1 MTQAEKMLM
10 ETKHKKNYK
19 GFYQNVFKRFVDII
33 FCLLAM
39 PFVLLLTIPIAV
51 IIKMEDKGPV
61 FYRSRRIGK
70 NFKEFDMLKFR
81 SMRVNAPDLR
91 NNDGSTFNS
100 EKDPRTTKI
109 GRFMRKNSIDELP
122 QIFNVF
128 WGHMSLLGPRA
139 GDVESKDTYEEDEK
153 DKLLVK
159 PGISGFTQA
168 YYRNGLGV
176 REKRLYDAWY
186 SHNVTLALDVRI
198 FFKTIMTVVKHENVY
213 TNTGEAFVAEKE
225 EIAEKEVT
233 TNGSK

>member
-1 MTQAEKMLM
+1 
-10 ETKHKKNYK
+10 
-19 GFYQNVFKRFVDII
+19 
-33 FCLLAM
+33 
-39 PFVLLLTIPIAV
+39 
-51 IIKMEDKGPV
+51 
-61 FYRSRRIGK
+61 
-70 NFKEFDMLKFR
+70 MLKFR